1 MNRPDLRIAD
11 SQVLY
16 KGDKGGRNAAALG
29 SKYRK
34 L

>member
-1 MNRPDLRIAD
+1 VAD